1 MNSLDTSHAET
12 SLGEKLRQELR
23 LLVTPGRRMADELEC
38 VASVLLAIVLA
49 HLIGAEMIAW
59 AAFSAFV
66 LMKGPVGETLVRG
79 VLRMIGTFLGA
90 TLAIWFERL
99 SNLALWQVMLAVGL
113 VGGVGLYGMLTAKRA
128 YAFLLFGLTFLMIV
142 LDRMEHPHLD
152 IEALALTR
160 VLEVTAGTLACVIVS
175 VVSTLTARRWWP
187 ASLTPSTPPVGWH
200 PDAARHAVQAGL
212 ALSLLPLLFSF
223 VAVPEL
229 AQAGVTIMAVMIV
242 PVAGLGASGLAP
254 VSRRL
259 RQRAVGCLAGGLLA
273 AGILYLAHGSVPLLI
288 AGTCLGI
295 IVGRHIENGSARNA
309 YLGLQ
314 FTLAVLVVLVP
325 DDYSAAAIGPGLE
338 RLISVFLGMAILV
351 PVLVAGHLIAPERK
365 AAGTS
370 ADAGASE

>member
-1 MNSLDTSHAET
+1 
-12 SLGEKLRQELR
+12 
-23 LLVTPGRRMADELEC
+23 MADELEC
-38 VASVLLAIVLA
+38 VASVLLAIVIA
-49 HLIGAEMIAW
+49 HLVGAEMIAW

-66 LMKGPVGETLVRG
+66 LLKGPVGETLVRA

-90 TLAIWFERL
+90 TLAIWFERMT
-99 SNLALWQVMLAVGL
+99 NLALWQIMLAVAL

-142 LDRMEHPHLD
+142 LDRMENRHLD

-160 VLEVTAGTLACVIVS
+160 VLEVGAGTLACVIVS

-200 PDAARHAVQAGL
+200 PDAARHAVQAAI
-212 ALSLLPLLFSF
+212 ALSLLPVIHLYWDI
-223 VAVPEL
+223 PEL

-242 PVAGLGASGLAP
+242 PVAGLGSSGLAP

-273 AGILYLAHGSVPLLI
+273 AAILYVAHGSVPLLV

-295 IVGRHIENGSARNA
+295 VLGRHIENGSTRNA

-325 DDYSAAAIGPGLE
+325 DDYANVAIEPGLE
-338 RLISVFLGMAILV
+338 RMVSVFIGMAILV
-351 PVLVAGHLIAPERK
+351 PILVAGHLIAPER
-365 AAGTS
+365 AAADTSEDTS
-370 ADAGASE
+370 ASE